1 MIATIDSDPAS
12 PSAVGALAPDV
23 PVAWMR
29 AGTALDHVESVE
41 HLMQQTG
48 LDWNVEKVPIRTD
61 GENGTRVPRKFA
73 VVRTDR
79 RDRSDGVLG
88 VVGPGYQC
96 VDNRT
101 ALGFFHELVTRAGA
115 TYFRAGSIGYG
126 ERVYVIARL
135 PVPFE
140 VVPGDEVIRSLLLIT
155 SHGGSRALTVVLSP
169 IRLVCSNQITM
180 ALRKGWGVSIRHGSG
195 AGIRMQDGPRIIDR
209 LHRGYMRAAELMRQM
224 AATHLDRWQFGEFV
238 NRMFPAPKED
248 ESREGIA
255 RKRERLL
262 QLYESGTG
270 AQFGR
275 GNLWGALNAVTEMV
289 DHAQPN
295 RRVRD
300 PVRSTLFGDGA
311 LLKQRAF
318 EIASHMIHQN

>member
-1 MIATIDSDPAS
+1 MVATTQPARNVS
-12 PSAVGALAPDV
+12 PAGF

-29 AGTALDHVESVE
+29 SGTPIDEKIESVD
-41 HLMQQTG
+41 HLLEQTG
-48 LDWNVEKVPIRTD
+48 LDWGVEKTPIRTD
-61 GENGTRVPRKFA
+61 DAGGTRVPRRFA

-79 RDRSDGVLG
+79 RNRADGVLG

-115 TYFRAGSIGYG
+115 TYFRAGSIGQG

-169 IRLVCSNQITM
+169 IRMVCTNQITM

-195 AGIRMQDGPRIIDR
+195 AGMRMQDGPKIIDR
-209 LHRGYMRAAELMRQM
+209 LHRGYMRAAEVMRQM

-238 NRMFPAPKED
+238 NRVFPLPKE
-248 ESREGIA
+248 EELRAGIA

-262 QLYESGTG
+262 DLYESGMG
-270 AQFGR
+270 SEFGK
-275 GNLWGALNAVTEMV
+275 GNLWGAFNAVTEMV
-289 DHAQPN
+289 DWAEPS
-295 RRVRD
+295 RRLRD
-300 PVRSTLFGDGA
+300 PVRSALFGDGA

-318 EIASHMIHQN
+318 DIASHMIHQN